1 MQENESNESDKPT
14 QDEQIREY
22 GQVVLKANAG
32 KHRIFLLSIIGE
44 VEGHEQSPG
53 NVKTTKYE
61 HVLPQLAMA
70 EDSCDI
76 DGILVL
82 LNTHGWR
89 CGSRPCHC
97 RDDSLHKQTDSISC
111 AWRQSLNRGSAGC
124 LSGLFFHRTQWNHD
138 HSSCQNEWH
147 GYWCDTDI

>member
-32 KHRIFLLSIIGE
+32 KHHIFLLSIIGE

-70 EDSCDI
+70 EDAATS
-76 DGILVL
+76 
-82 LNTHGWR
+82 TA
-89 CGSRPCHC
+89 S
-97 RDDSLHKQTDSISC
+97 
-111 AWRQSLNRGSAGC
+111 
-124 LSGLFFHRTQWNHD
+124 LFF
-138 HSSCQNEWH
+138 
-147 GYWCDTDI
+147 

>member
-22 GQVVLKANAG
+22 GQVVLKANAV

-70 EDSCDI
+70 PIMIKFVLAGLEELGFSREQVYTTLELRMKCGIGKCGRCNIGSKYVCKDGPVFRCDEI
-76 DGILVL
+76 DEL
-82 LNTHGWR
+82 
-89 CGSRPCHC
+89 P
-97 RDDSLHKQTDSISC
+97 
-111 AWRQSLNRGSAGC
+111 A
-124 LSGLFFHRTQWNHD
+124 
-138 HSSCQNEWH
+138 E
-147 GYWCDTDI
+147 Y

>member
-53 NVKTTKYE
+53 NVKTTKYTFS
-61 HVLPQLAMA
+61 HNWPWQKTAA
-70 EDSCDI
+70 TS
-76 DGILVL
+76 
-82 LNTHGWR
+82 TA
-89 CGSRPCHC
+89 S
-97 RDDSLHKQTDSISC
+97 
-111 AWRQSLNRGSAGC
+111 
-124 LSGLFFHRTQWNHD
+124 LFF
-138 HSSCQNEWH
+138 
-147 GYWCDTDI
+147 

>member
-82 LNTHGWR
+82 LNTMG
-89 CGSRPCHC
+89 GDVEAGLCHC

>member
-82 LNTHGWR
+82 LNTMGGDVEAGLAIAEMIASLSKPTVSLVLG
-89 CGSRPCHC
+89 GSH
-97 RDDSLHKQTDSISC
+97 SIG
-111 AWRQSLNRGSAGC
+111 ASAGC

>member
-53 NVKTTKYE
+53 STNTFSHNWPWQKTAATST
-61 HVLPQLAMA
+61 A
-70 EDSCDI
+70 S
-76 DGILVL
+76 
-82 LNTHGWR
+82 
-89 CGSRPCHC
+89 
-97 RDDSLHKQTDSISC
+97 
-111 AWRQSLNRGSAGC
+111 
-124 LSGLFFHRTQWNHD
+124 LFF
-138 HSSCQNEWH
+138 
-147 GYWCDTDI
+147 

>member
-53 NVKTTKYE
+53 NVKTT
-61 HVLPQLAMA
+61 
-70 EDSCDI
+70 ST
-76 DGILVL
+76 
-82 LNTHGWR
+82 NTFSHNWPWQKTAAT
-89 CGSRPCHC
+89 STA
-97 RDDSLHKQTDSISC
+97 S
-111 AWRQSLNRGSAGC
+111 
-124 LSGLFFHRTQWNHD
+124 LFF
-138 HSSCQNEWH
+138 
-147 GYWCDTDI
+147 